1 MAPGNEQK
9 GLVSNPFLNPICFWQ
24 NYLINWIEAG
34 RGYYENPIKAI
45 EYSFKVWWD
54 PWLRAVGAAQ
64 GEKRYPMKKTDMLKV
79 MQLVLKIVT
88 KRLHNSTILLN
99 SDYPYDAFILYSF
112 AYEEFGK
119 ALIIKDYIDNNIDG
133 LSVWLFRA
141 HDRKMAIAKQCLP
154 DGCSQFTPMVTLLH
168 PTDKTETVKYKV
180 WHRKDVQT
188 GTILRSPMTTGGFA
202 DVTHVSSNFD
212 EITRMEHLYVNYD
225 PRTDEWHTNPDNSI
239 DELKRAITLLD
250 ESLIGFAAE
259 NNVSL
264 E

>member
-1 MAPGNEQK
+1 MLSEREQK
-9 GLVSNPFLNPICFWQ
+9 RSVFNPFLNPIGFWQ
-24 NYLINWIEAG
+24 SYLINWIQAS
-34 RGYYENPIKAI
+34 RGYYENAIKPI

-54 PWLRAVGAAQ
+54 PWLRAAQ
-64 GEKRYPMKKTDMLKV
+64 GEKKYPVKKTDMLKG
-79 MQLVLKIVT
+79 MQLVLKIVK
-88 KRLHNSTILLN
+88 KRLQNSTLLLN

-119 ALIIKDYIDNNIDG
+119 ALIIKDHIDNNSDG
-133 LSVWLFRA
+133 LPAWLFRA
-141 HDRKMAIAKQCLP
+141 HDRKMAIAKQYLP

-180 WHRKDVQT
+180 WHGKDVQT
-188 GTILRSPMTTGGFA
+188 GTISRSPMTTGGFA
-202 DVTHVSSNFD
+202 DVTHVSSTFD

-225 PRTDEWHTNPDNSI
+225 PQTNEWHTNPDYSI
-239 DELKRAITLLD
+239 DELKRAIMLLD